1 MNKINQMNSSENTR
15 ALNEELIKL
24 DLPDTYKVLYN
35 KELYTHSYV
44 VDMKYS
50 PRQSHAKA

>member
-1 MNKINQMNSSENTR
+1 MNKINQMNNSENIR

-24 DLPDTYKVLYN
+24 DLTDTYTVLYN
-35 KELYTHSYV
+35 KELYIHSYV

-50 PRQSHAKA
+50 PRQLHTGA